1 MKRCE
6 ECSVFDTILSAGC
19 FCQEA
24 ESIKLELQEME
35 NELKSCEDQTASIK
49 QAISGF
55 EAQIE
60 ELSKSAETTKV
71 IYLSL
76 YLSFRYHLTA

>member
-1 MKRCE
+1 MAE
-6 ECSVFDTILSAGC
+6 DTENGHVFNAVLSAGY
-19 FCQEA
+19 FCQEV
-24 ESIKLELQEME
+24 ESIKLELLEME
-35 NELKSCEDQTASIK
+35 KESKSCEDQAASVK

-71 IYLSL
+71 IYLS
-76 YLSFRYHLTA
+76 